1 MRTMGEYARNAGIGR
16 EAAPRCLTSLSRTE
30 ALRLL
35 GTVPL
40 GRIVFTHR
48 ALPAVRPVNHCLDGD
63 DVIVGIHDGA
73 ALVSLTAPAGGPGLV
88 VAYEADAIDPDTRLG
103 WSVVVT
109 GYARPVT
116 DPGLLDRYRTVLRP
130 WVTGGMDH
138 ALSLRPGLVTGFRLT
153 VGPPTASPGVS
164 APVTAGTPGEAVGAR
179 PSR

>member
-1 MRTMGEYARNAGIGR
+1 MNDHAGVRR
-16 EAAPRCLTSLSRTE
+16 EVAPRYLTPLSRTE

-63 DVIVGIHDGA
+63 DVVVGIHDGTTLA
-73 ALVSLTAPAGGPGLV
+73 SLTAPADGPGLV
-88 VAYEADAIDPDTRLG
+88 VAYEADVIDADARTG

-116 DPGLLDRYRTVLRP
+116 DPDRLARYSSVLRP
-130 WVTGGMDH
+130 WVAGAADRV
-138 ALSLRPGLVTGFRLT
+138 LRVRPDLVTGFRLT
-153 VGPPTASPGVS
+153 GDPPAVPAPG
-164 APVTAGTPGEAVGAR
+164 TAGTAAEAAVVP
-179 PSR
+179 PSG